1 MGMEKPQI
9 NKPYSLKIKA
19 VHIGVAVLGLISGI
33 VYLFNFKL
41 SGFVPLFFTKTGIH
55 LFSYLFVFLSIFYLL
70 AVCLVFKYRSQV
82 GHSNTLII
90 LIILFAIIFRASL
103 LPLDPE
109 VLSKDMYRYIWDAR
123 IQQEGINP
131 YLYPPSAD
139 ELKPL
144 RDDQVFPNI
153 NRRDYP
159 TIYPAGAQL
168 FFRIFYLV
176 AGNSIRGFKGFM
188 VFFDVLTLLMLAA
201 LLKTYG
207 LEEARLIAYAWNPLA
222 VFEIAYSG
230 HLEGLTVFLIVTAC
244 YLNAHEKKLLAI
256 VALALASST
265 KLYPA
270 LLLPAFVNRGERIK
284 GVATFSLTFMIIYL
298 PFFSVGN
305 KLLGFLPHYFSNPN
319 ESFNLG
325 IKYLIM
331 RLFPGLDYFF
341 LTQLFGIAILAA
353 GLIVFFKKKN
363 DVQVIRYAYL
373 LVGLLII
380 LMPASLH
387 PWYVIWLLPFL
398 VFYPAAGW
406 LVFSCAVSLS
416 YLKYVSPQGI
426 MPTWVLVVEYLPLF
440 ALLATGY
447 IFKKYIPHNVF
458 SGFFYPQKT
467 EKLAKVTK

>member
-1 MGMEKPQI
+1 MSASEFWASYPL
-9 NKPYSLKIKA
+9 PYIY
-19 VHIGVAVLGLISGI
+19 LISS
-33 VYLFNFKL
+33 NFKL
-41 SGFVPLFFTKTGIH
+41 GGFVPLFSTKTGIH
-55 LFSYLFVFLSIFYLL
+55 LYTYLFVFLSILYLL
-70 AVCLVFKYRSQV
+70 AVCLIFKYRSQV

-90 LIILFAIIFRASL
+90 LIILFAIAFRAFL
-103 LPLDPE
+103 LTSDPD

-123 IQQEGINP
+123 VQQAGINP

-144 RDDQVFPNI
+144 RDDTIYPNI

-176 AGNSIRGFKGFM
+176 AGGSIRGFKSFM
-188 VFFDVLTLLMLAA
+188 VFFDVLTLLILVA

-207 LEEARLIAYAWNPLA
+207 LEPARLIVYAWNPLA

-230 HLEGLTVFLIVTAC
+230 HLEGLTVFLIVSAC
-244 YLNAHEKKLLAI
+244 YLNADKKKLPAI
-256 VALALASST
+256 AALALASST

-270 LLLPAFVNRGERIK
+270 LLLPVFVNRGQRIK
-284 GVATFSLTFMIIYL
+284 GLVTFSLMFLLVYL
-298 PFFSVGN
+298 PFFTVGN
-305 KLLGFLPHYFSNPN
+305 KLTGFLPRYFSNPH

-331 RLFPGLDYFF
+331 RLFPGLDYFL
-341 LTQLFGIAILAA
+341 LTQLFGIVILAA
-353 GLIVFFKKKN
+353 GLIVFLNQKK
-363 DVQVIRYAYL
+363 DLQVIRYAYL

-398 VFYPAAGW
+398 VFYPAAAW
-406 LVFSCAVSLS
+406 LIFSCTVSLS

-426 MPTWVLVVEYLPLF
+426 MPGWVLLVEYLPLF
-440 ALLATGY
+440 ILLTTGY
-447 IFKKYIPHNVF
+447 FFKRHIFNNVF
-458 SGFFYPQKT
+458 SGFYSPRT
-467 EKLAKVTK
+467 EKLAKVTQ

>member
-1 MGMEKPQI
+1 
-9 NKPYSLKIKA
+9 
-19 VHIGVAVLGLISGI
+19 
-33 VYLFNFKL
+33 
-41 SGFVPLFFTKTGIH
+41 
-55 LFSYLFVFLSIFYLL
+55 
-70 AVCLVFKYRSQV
+70 
-82 GHSNTLII
+82 
-90 LIILFAIIFRASL
+90 
-103 LPLDPE
+103 
-109 VLSKDMYRYIWDAR
+109 
-123 IQQEGINP
+123 
-131 YLYPPSAD
+131 
-139 ELKPL
+139 
-144 RDDQVFPNI
+144 
-153 NRRDYP
+153 
-159 TIYPAGAQL
+159 
-168 FFRIFYLV
+168 
-176 AGNSIRGFKGFM
+176 
-188 VFFDVLTLLMLAA
+188 
-201 LLKTYG
+201 
-207 LEEARLIAYAWNPLA
+207 
-222 VFEIAYSG
+222 
-230 HLEGLTVFLIVTAC
+230 
-244 YLNAHEKKLLAI
+244 
-256 VALALASST
+256 
-265 KLYPA
+265 
-270 LLLPAFVNRGERIK
+270 
-284 GVATFSLTFMIIYL
+284 VATFSLTFMIIYL

>member
-1 MGMEKPQI
+1 MGMEKPKK
-9 NKPYSLKIKA
+9 NKPYSFKTKA
-19 VHIGVAVLGLISGI
+19 VQTCVVVLGVISGT
-33 VYLFNFKL
+33 VYLLNFKL
-41 SGFVPLFFTKTGIH
+41 SGFVPPFFTKTGIH
-55 LFSYLFVFLSIFYLL
+55 LYSFLFLFLSIFYLL
-70 AVCLVFKYRSQV
+70 AVYLVFKYQSQV

-123 IQQEGINP
+123 VQQKGINP

-144 RDDQVFPNI
+144 RDDKVYPNI

-188 VFFDVLTLLMLAA
+188 VFFDVLTLLMLVA

-244 YLNAHEKKLLAI
+244 YLNAHERKLPAI
-256 VALALASST
+256 VVLALASAT

-284 GVATFSLTFMIIYL
+284 GVATFSLTFMLIYL
-298 PFFSVGN
+298 PFFTVGN
-305 KLLGFLPHYFSNPN
+305 KLFGFLPRYFSNPY

-325 IKYLIM
+325 LKYLIM
-331 RLFPGLDYFF
+331 RLFPGLDYFL
-341 LTQLFGIAILAA
+341 LTQLSGIAILAA
-353 GLIVFFKKKN
+353 GLIVFFREKK
-363 DVQVIRYAYL
+363 DVQVIQYAYL

-398 VFYPAAGW
+398 VFYPAAAW
-406 LVFSCAVSLS
+406 LIFSCSVSWS

-426 MPTWVLVVEYLPLF
+426 MPIWVLLVEYLPLF
-440 ALLATGY
+440 ALLTTGY
-447 IFKKYIPHNVF
+447 IFRKYISHNVF
-458 SGFFYPQKT
+458 SGFFYAQKT